1 MIAPVRKSITHVLHR
16 AEEWIFA
23 NPKIVLAL
31 IFTVTVCFAAMLP
44 RLRFYTD
51 FADLLPQNHPY
62 IQVYNRLKEN
72 FGGANQIVMAIEVE
86 RGTIFNDETLK
97 LINDATQGIDNLPSV
112 NHNLVSSLTHRTA
125 RKVSLSPEGGFVS
138 EPYYDAQ
145 KPTRSV
151 AELEQLKKDVIANP
165 TIYGLLVSP
174 DLKAALIKAQLN
186 EGDID
191 YPKTFAALE
200 QVRAAVSAP
209 GHKVYVTGNPVL
221 TGWVYTY
228 LHQIVVILAATLALL
243 ATLLIVYF
251 RRLYG
256 IALPLLGIALS
267 SIWGLGFMSLIG
279 INLEPLSLPIPFLI
293 AARATSHGVQLV
305 VRYYEELAIVKNG
318 KQAAR
323 NALDALFRPGSLAII
338 VDAVGIAVLVLGA
351 APFNHKLGIA
361 AGFWGF
367 SVIFTV
373 HFMVPLALTVLP
385 QPKATEN
392 ANQGVRN
399 ALGVLMARTG
409 GTDGGA
415 RTILILTL
423 LGALGAVYF
432 VSKVQ
437 LGESEPGSPLLHRT
451 HDYNVST
458 KAINTLFPGSEEL
471 HVIARTDDK
480 GGIKRPEVMAAIERF
495 QAHMLSDPALGGTKA
510 LPGVVR
516 VVNRL
521 THNDDPRWMQ
531 IPDNAEEV
539 GGLMFAYLASSPIP
553 GALKEFVSPD
563 ENEADM
569 VFYYKDHQA
578 ATVARIDALAKE
590 GIAAI
595 EHDVP
600 GLHIELGGGIIGV
613 TAAANQALH
622 TDHMII
628 IPAVMLIAFVL
639 VMAYYQSLHAGWLM
653 VLPMLF
659 ATLMTY
665 AYMGAANIGINVN
678 TVPVIAVGV
687 GVGIDYAVYFM
698 DRIREEMART
708 HSIHRAVVNAVAT
721 TGYAVSFTAA
731 TLIAGVVLWIFMSDL
746 RFQSDAAVL
755 LSFMLIV
762 NAIAAM
768 LIVPA
773 WCVVFRPHFV
783 VATHYDADGVLEE
796 DEDALAPPSPAP
808 RAGAMPAGAA
818 AGRDNSNDEEGQQA
832 AVNISPITTHA
843 RSA

>member
-1 MIAPVRKSITHVLHR
+1 MIAPIRKSITHTLHK

-23 NPKIVLAL
+23 NPKIVLSL
-31 IFTVTVCFAAMLP
+31 IFLVTLAFAAALP
-44 RLRFYTD
+44 KLRIYSD
-51 FADLLPQNHPY
+51 FSDLLPQEHSY
-62 IQVYNRLKEN
+62 IQTYNRIKEN
-72 FGGANQIVMAIEVE
+72 FGGANMIVMAIEVE
-86 RGTIFNDETLK
+86 QGTIFNNDTLK
-97 LINDATQGIDNLPSV
+97 LVHEATQGVDNLPSV

-125 RKVSLSPEGGFVS
+125 RKVFLSPEGSFVS
-138 EPYYDAQ
+138 QPYYDPAKTYSADELAQ
-145 KPTRSV
+145 MQR
-151 AELEQLKKDVIANP
+151 DVIANP
-165 TIYGLLVSP
+165 NLYGLMVSP
-174 DLKAALIKAQLN
+174 DFKAALIKAQLN
-186 EGDID
+186 ESELD
-191 YPKTFAALE
+191 YVETFAAL
-200 QVRAAVSAP
+200 QKVRDTLVRD
-209 GHKVYVTGNPVL
+209 GHKVHVTGNPVL

-228 LHQIVVILAATLALL
+228 LDQIVQILAWTLALL

-267 SIWGLGFMSLIG
+267 SIWGLGFMALAG

-318 KQAAR
+318 RQAAR

-351 APFNHKLGIA
+351 APFNYKLGLA

-385 QPKATEN
+385 QPKTMEN
-392 ANQGVRN
+392 ANEGVRN
-399 ALGVLMARTG
+399 FLGNAMARTG

-415 RTILILTL
+415 RAILFASLACVVV
-423 LGALGAVYF
+423 GSWYVA
-432 VSKVQ
+432 KVQ
-437 LGESEPGSPLLHRT
+437 LGESEPGSPLLNRD

-458 KAINTLFPGSEEL
+458 AAINTLFPGSEEL
-471 HVIARTDDK
+471 HIVARTEEK
-480 GGIKRPEVMAAIERF
+480 GGIKRPEVMHAIERF
-495 QAHMLSDPALGGTKA
+495 QAHMLSDPTLGGARA

-516 VVNRL
+516 VVNQL
-521 THNDDPRWMQ
+521 THNDDPRWAQ
-531 IPDNAEEV
+531 IPDNADEV
-539 GGLMFAYLASSPIP
+539 GGLMFAYMASSPIP
-553 GALKEFVSPD
+553 GALKEYINPD
-563 ENEADM
+563 ENEANM
-569 VFYYKDHQA
+569 VFFYKDHQA
-578 ATVARIDALAKE
+578 ETINRVVALAEEGKARIEAE
-590 GIAAI
+590 
-595 EHDVP
+595 VP
-600 GLHIELGGGIIGV
+600 GLKIELGGGIIGV

-628 IPAVMLIAFVL
+628 IPAVMLLAFFL

-659 ATLMTY
+659 ATVMTY
-665 AYMGAANIGINVN
+665 AYMGWADIGISVN

-698 DRIREEMART
+698 DRIREEMAVTRN
-708 HSIHRAVVNAVAT
+708 IHRAVVNAVAT

-731 TLIAGVVLWIFMSDL
+731 TLIAGVVMWIFMSDL

-755 LSFMLIV
+755 LSFMLVV
-762 NAIAAM
+762 NALAAM

-783 VATHYDADGVLEE
+783 VATHYDEDGVLEE
-796 DEDALAPPSPAP
+796 DDAP
-808 RAGAMPAGAA
+808 RQVARAA
-818 AGRDNSNDEEGQQA
+818 A
-832 AVNISPITTHA
+832 
-843 RSA
+843 

>member
-1 MIAPVRKSITHVLHR
+1 MITRLSTLRHKITHTLHR
-16 AEEWIFA
+16 GEEWLFA
-23 NPKIVLAL
+23 NPKIVLSL
-31 IFTVTVCFAAMLP
+31 ILAVTVLFSLALP
-44 RLRFYTD
+44 KLRVYSD
-51 FADLLPQNHPY
+51 FSDLLPQNHPY
-62 IQVYNRLKEN
+62 IKVYNRIKES
-72 FGGANQIVMAIEVE
+72 FGGANMIVMAIEVDK
-86 RGTIFNDETLK
+86 GTIFNDDTLK
-97 LINDATQGIDNLPSV
+97 LLHEATQGIDSLPGV

-125 RKVSLSPEGGFVS
+125 RKVYLSAEGSFMS
-138 EPYYDAQ
+138 EQYVDPA
-145 KPTRSV
+145 KTNRSV
-151 AELEQLKKDVIANP
+151 AELEQLKNDVIANP

-174 DLKAALIKAQLN
+174 DLKAGLIKAQLN
-186 EGDID
+186 EADID
-191 YPKTFAALE
+191 YAKTFEALQ
-200 QVRAAVSAP
+200 QVRATISKP
-209 GHKVYVTGNPVL
+209 GHHIYVTGNPVL

-228 LHQIVVILAATLALL
+228 LNQIVSILAYTLLLL
-243 ATLLIVYF
+243 ASLLVIYF

-256 IALPLLGIALS
+256 IALPLIGIALS
-267 SIWGLGFMSLIG
+267 SIWGLGFMSLMG

-305 VRYYEELAIVKNG
+305 VRYYEELAITHNG
-318 KQAAR
+318 KKAAR

-338 VDAVGIAVLVLGA
+338 VDALGIAVLVLGA

-385 QPKATEN
+385 QPKTMEN

-399 ALGVLMARTG
+399 FLGRAMALTG

-415 RTILILTL
+415 RSILILAL
-423 LGALGAVYF
+423 IGAIGGSYF
-432 VSKVQ
+432 ISRVQ
-437 LGESEPGSPLLHRT
+437 LGESEPGSPLLHRD
-451 HDYNVST
+451 HDFNLST
-458 KAINTLFPGSEEL
+458 KAINNLFPGSEEL
-471 HVIARTDDK
+471 HVVARTDEK
-480 GGIKRPEVMAAIERF
+480 GGIKKPEVMAAIERF
-495 QAHMLSDPALGGTKA
+495 QAHMLADPTLGGTKA
-510 LPGVVR
+510 IPGVVR

-531 IPDNAEEV
+531 LPDSAAEV
-539 GGLMFAYLASSPIP
+539 GGLMFAYMASSPIP
-553 GALKEFVSPD
+553 GALKEFISPD
-563 ENEADM
+563 EDEADI
-569 VFYYKDHQA
+569 VFFYKDHKA
-578 ATVARIDALAKE
+578 DTITRIVALAEE
-590 GIAAI
+590 GIKQI
-595 EHDVP
+595 EADTP

-613 TAAANQALH
+613 TAAGNQALH
-622 TDHMII
+622 ADHMKI
-628 IPAVMLIAFVL
+628 IPAVMILAFLL

-665 AYMGAANIGINVN
+665 AYMGASNIGISVN

-687 GVGIDYAVYFM
+687 GVGIDYSVYFM
-698 DRIREEMART
+698 DRIREEMAKVR
-708 HSIHRAVVNAVAT
+708 SIHQAVINAVAT

-731 TLIAGVVLWIFMSDL
+731 TLIAGVVMWIFMSDL

-783 VATHYDADGVLEE
+783 VATHYDEDGVLEE
-796 DEDALAPPSPAP
+796 NE
-808 RAGAMPAGAA
+808 
-818 AGRDNSNDEEGQQA
+818 
-832 AVNISPITTHA
+832 
-843 RSA
+843 

>member
-1 MIAPVRKSITHVLHR
+1 MIAPIRKSITHTLHK

-23 NPKIVLAL
+23 NPKIVLSL
-31 IFTVTVCFAAMLP
+31 IFMVTLAFAAALP
-44 RLRFYTD
+44 KLRIYSD
-51 FADLLPQNHPY
+51 FSDLLPQEHSY
-62 IQVYNRLKEN
+62 IQTYNRIKEN
-72 FGGANQIVMAIEVE
+72 FGGANMIVMAIEVE
-86 RGTIFNDETLK
+86 QGTIFNNDTLK
-97 LINDATQGIDNLPSV
+97 LVNEATQGIDNLPSV
-112 NHNLVSSLTHRTA
+112 NHNLVASLTHRTA
-125 RKVSLSPEGGFVS
+125 RKVFLSPEGSFVS
-138 EPYYDAQ
+138 QPYYDPAKTYSADELAQ
-145 KPTRSV
+145 MQR
-151 AELEQLKKDVIANP
+151 DVIANP
-165 TIYGLLVSP
+165 NLFGLMVSP
-174 DLKAALIKAQLN
+174 DFKAALIKAQLN
-186 EGDID
+186 ESELD
-191 YPKTFAALE
+191 YVETFAAL
-200 QVRAAVSAP
+200 QKVRDTLARD
-209 GHKVYVTGNPVL
+209 GHKVHVTGNPVL

-228 LHQIVVILAATLALL
+228 LDQIVQILAWTLALL

-267 SIWGLGFMSLIG
+267 SIWGLGFMAMAG

-351 APFNHKLGIA
+351 APFNYKLGLA

-385 QPKATEN
+385 QPKTMEN
-392 ANQGVRN
+392 ANEGVRN
-399 ALGVLMARTG
+399 FLGNAMARTG

-415 RTILILTL
+415 RAILFASLACVVV
-423 LGALGAVYF
+423 GSWYVA
-432 VSKVQ
+432 KVQ
-437 LGESEPGSPLLHRT
+437 LGESEPGSPLLNRD

-458 KAINTLFPGSEEL
+458 AAINTLFPGSEEL
-471 HVIARTDDK
+471 HIVARTEEK
-480 GGIKRPEVMAAIERF
+480 GGIKRPEVMHAIERF
-495 QAHMLSDPALGGTKA
+495 QAHMLSDPTLGGARA

-516 VVNRL
+516 VVNQL
-521 THNDDPRWMQ
+521 THNDDPRWAQ
-531 IPDNAEEV
+531 IPDNADEV
-539 GGLMFAYLASSPIP
+539 GGLMFAYMASSPIP
-553 GALKEFVSPD
+553 GALKEYINPD
-563 ENEADM
+563 ENEANM
-569 VFYYKDHQA
+569 VFFYKDHQA
-578 ATVARIDALAKE
+578 ETINRVVALAEEGKARIEAE
-590 GIAAI
+590 
-595 EHDVP
+595 VP
-600 GLHIELGGGIIGV
+600 GLKIELGGGIIGV

-628 IPAVMLIAFVL
+628 IPAVMLLAFFL

-659 ATLMTY
+659 ATVMTY
-665 AYMGAANIGINVN
+665 AYMGWADIGISVN

-698 DRIREEMART
+698 DRIREEMAVTRN
-708 HSIHRAVVNAVAT
+708 IHRAVVNAVAT

-731 TLIAGVVLWIFMSDL
+731 TLIAGVVMWIFMSDL

-755 LSFMLIV
+755 LSFMLVV
-762 NAIAAM
+762 NALAAM

-783 VATHYDADGVLEE
+783 VATHYDEDGVLEE
-796 DEDALAPPSPAP
+796 DDAP
-808 RAGAMPAGAA
+808 RDVARAA
-818 AGRDNSNDEEGQQA
+818 A
-832 AVNISPITTHA
+832 
-843 RSA
+843 

>member
-1 MIAPVRKSITHVLHR
+1 MIAPIRKSITHSLHK

-23 NPKIVLAL
+23 NPKIVLSL
-31 IFTVTVCFAAMLP
+31 IFLATLVFAAALP
-44 RLRFYTD
+44 KLRIYSD
-51 FADLLPQNHPY
+51 FSDLLPQEHSY
-62 IQVYNRLKEN
+62 IQTYNRIKEN
-72 FGGANQIVMAIEVE
+72 FGGANMIVMAIEVE
-86 RGTIFNDETLK
+86 QGTIFNNDTLK
-97 LINDATQGIDNLPSV
+97 LVHEATQGVDNLPSV

-125 RKVSLSPEGGFVS
+125 RKVFLSPEGSFVS
-138 EPYYDAQ
+138 QPYYDPAKNYSADELAQ
-145 KPTRSV
+145 MQR
-151 AELEQLKKDVIANP
+151 DVIANP
-165 TIYGLLVSP
+165 NLFGLMVSP
-174 DLKAALIKAQLN
+174 DFKAALIKAQLN
-186 EGDID
+186 ESELD
-191 YPKTFAALE
+191 YVETFAAL
-200 QVRAAVSAP
+200 QKVRDTLARD
-209 GHKVYVTGNPVL
+209 GHKVHVTGNPVL

-228 LHQIVVILAATLALL
+228 LDQIVQILAWTLALL

-267 SIWGLGFMSLIG
+267 SIWGLGFMAMAG

-318 KQAAR
+318 RQAAR

-351 APFNHKLGIA
+351 APFNYKLGLA

-385 QPKATEN
+385 QPKTMEN
-392 ANQGVRN
+392 ANEGVRN
-399 ALGVLMARTG
+399 FLGNAMARTG

-415 RTILILTL
+415 RAILFASLACVVV
-423 LGALGAVYF
+423 GSWYVA
-432 VSKVQ
+432 KVQ
-437 LGESEPGSPLLHRT
+437 LGESEPGSPLLNRD

-458 KAINTLFPGSEEL
+458 AAINTLFPGSEEL
-471 HVIARTDDK
+471 HIVARTEEK
-480 GGIKRPEVMAAIERF
+480 GGIKRPEVMHAIERF
-495 QAHMLSDPALGGTKA
+495 QAHMLSDPTLGGARA

-516 VVNRL
+516 VVNQL
-521 THNDDPRWMQ
+521 THNDDPRWAQ
-531 IPDNAEEV
+531 IPDNADEV
-539 GGLMFAYLASSPIP
+539 GGLMFAYMASSPIP
-553 GALKEFVSPD
+553 GALKEYINPD
-563 ENEADM
+563 ENEANM
-569 VFYYKDHQA
+569 VFFYKDHQA
-578 ATVARIDALAKE
+578 ETINRVVALAEEGKARIEAE
-590 GIAAI
+590 
-595 EHDVP
+595 VP
-600 GLHIELGGGIIGV
+600 GLKIELGGGIIGV

-628 IPAVMLIAFVL
+628 IPAVMLLAFLL

-659 ATLMTY
+659 ATVMTY
-665 AYMGAANIGINVN
+665 AYMGWADIGISVN

-698 DRIREEMART
+698 DRIREEMAVTRN
-708 HSIHRAVVNAVAT
+708 IHRAVVNAVAT

-731 TLIAGVVLWIFMSDL
+731 TLIAGVVMWIFMSDL

-755 LSFMLIV
+755 LSFMLVV
-762 NAIAAM
+762 NALAAM

-783 VATHYDADGVLEE
+783 VATHYDEDGVLEE
-796 DEDALAPPSPAP
+796 DDAP
-808 RAGAMPAGAA
+808 REVARAA
-818 AGRDNSNDEEGQQA
+818 A
-832 AVNISPITTHA
+832 
-843 RSA
+843 

>member
-1 MIAPVRKSITHVLHR
+1 MVSRLHVLRQRITRALHR
-16 AEEWIFA
+16 GEEWLFA
-23 NPKIVLAL
+23 NPKIVLGLILGATVLFGLAL
-31 IFTVTVCFAAMLP
+31 P
-44 RLRFYTD
+44 QLRVYSD
-51 FADLLPQNHPY
+51 FSDLLPQNHSY
-62 IQVYNRLKEN
+62 IQTYNRIKQN
-72 FGGANQIVMAIEVE
+72 FGGANMIVVSIEVE
-86 RGTIFNDETLK
+86 KGTIFNDETLK
-97 LINDATQGIDNLPSV
+97 LIHEATQGIDDLPGV
-112 NHNLVSSLTHRTA
+112 NHNLVSSITHRTA
-125 RKVSLSPEGGFVS
+125 RKVYLSEEGSFMS
-138 EPYYDAQ
+138 EPYYDPA
-145 KPTRSV
+145 KPARTV
-151 AELEQLKKDVIANP
+151 AELEQTKKDVIANP
-165 TIYGLLVSP
+165 TLYGLLVSP

-186 EGDID
+186 ESGID
-191 YPKTFAALE
+191 YAKTFEALQ
-200 QVRAAVSAP
+200 QVRAQVARP
-209 GHKVYVTGNPVL
+209 GHSIHVTGNPVL

-228 LHQIVVILAATLALL
+228 TGQIVEILAYTAVLISVLL
-243 ATLLIVYF
+243 VLYF
-251 RRLYG
+251 RRFYG
-256 IALPLLGIALS
+256 IALPMLGIALS
-267 SIWGLGFMSLIG
+267 SIWGLGFMALMG

-305 VRYYEELAIVKNG
+305 ARYYEELAKVHNG

-338 VDAVGIAVLVLGA
+338 VDAIGIAVLVLGA
-351 APFNHKLGIA
+351 APFNHKLGVA

-385 QPKATEN
+385 QPSVTTN
-392 ANQGVRN
+392 NNQGVRN
-399 ALGVLMARTG
+399 LLGLAMARTG
-409 GTDGGA
+409 GTQGGA
-415 RTILILTL
+415 RTILILAA
-423 LGALGAVYF
+423 LGALGGSYF
-432 VSKVQ
+432 IGRVQ
-437 LGESEPGSPLLHRT
+437 MGESEPGSPLLHRN
-451 HDYNVST
+451 HDYNLST

-471 HVIARTDDK
+471 HVVARTDEK
-480 GGIKRPEVMAAIERF
+480 GGIKQPEVMAAIERF
-495 QAHMLSDPALGGTKA
+495 QAHMLEDPGLGGTKA
-510 LPGVVR
+510 IPGVVR

-531 IPDNAEEV
+531 IPDSASEV
-539 GGLMFAYLASSPIP
+539 GGLMFAYMASSPIP
-553 GALKEFVSPD
+553 GALKEFINPD

-578 ATVARIDALAKE
+578 ETIARIVAVAE
-590 GIAAI
+590 AGIKKI
-595 EHDVP
+595 EAEVP

-613 TAAANQALH
+613 TAAGNQALH
-622 TDHMII
+622 QDHMII
-628 IPAVMLIAFVL
+628 IPAVMILAFLL

-665 AYMGAANIGINVN
+665 AYMGAANIGISVN

-698 DRIREEMART
+698 DRIREEMAATRN
-708 HSIHRAVVNAVAT
+708 IHKAVVNAVAT

-731 TLIAGVVLWIFMSDL
+731 MLIAGVVMWIFLSDL

-796 DEDALAPPSPAP
+796 DSETVAERP
-808 RAGAMPAGAA
+808 RRVA
-818 AGRDNSNDEEGQQA
+818 AG
-832 AVNISPITTHA
+832 
-843 RSA
+843 

>member
-1 MIAPVRKSITHVLHR
+1 MIAPIRKSITHTLHK

-23 NPKIVLAL
+23 NPKIVLSL
-31 IFTVTVCFAAMLP
+31 IFLVTLAFAAALP
-44 RLRFYTD
+44 KLRIYSD
-51 FADLLPQNHPY
+51 FSDLLPQEHSY
-62 IQVYNRLKEN
+62 IQTYNRIKEN
-72 FGGANQIVMAIEVE
+72 FGGANMIVMAIEVE
-86 RGTIFNDETLK
+86 QGTIFNNDTLK
-97 LINDATQGIDNLPSV
+97 LVHEATQGVDNLPSV

-125 RKVSLSPEGGFVS
+125 RKVFLSPEGSFVS
-138 EPYYDAQ
+138 QPYYDPAKSYSADELAQ
-145 KPTRSV
+145 MQR
-151 AELEQLKKDVIANP
+151 DVIANP
-165 TIYGLLVSP
+165 NLFGLMVSP
-174 DLKAALIKAQLN
+174 DFKAALIKAQLN
-186 EGDID
+186 ESELD
-191 YPKTFAALE
+191 YVETFAAL
-200 QVRAAVSAP
+200 QKVRDTLARD
-209 GHKVYVTGNPVL
+209 GHKVHVTGNPVL

-228 LHQIVVILAATLALL
+228 LDQIVQILAWTLALL

-267 SIWGLGFMSLIG
+267 SIWGLGFMALAG

-318 KQAAR
+318 RQAAR

-351 APFNHKLGIA
+351 APFNYKLGLA

-385 QPKATEN
+385 QPKTMEN
-392 ANQGVRN
+392 ANEGVRN
-399 ALGVLMARTG
+399 FLGNAMARTG

-415 RTILILTL
+415 RAILFASLACVVV
-423 LGALGAVYF
+423 GSWYVA
-432 VSKVQ
+432 KVQ
-437 LGESEPGSPLLHRT
+437 LGESEPGSPLLNRD

-458 KAINTLFPGSEEL
+458 AAINTLFPGSEEL
-471 HVIARTDDK
+471 HIVARTEEK
-480 GGIKRPEVMAAIERF
+480 GGIKRPEVMHAIERF
-495 QAHMLSDPALGGTKA
+495 QAHMLSDPTLGGARA

-516 VVNRL
+516 VVNQL
-521 THNDDPRWMQ
+521 THNDDPRWAQ
-531 IPDNAEEV
+531 IPDNADEV
-539 GGLMFAYLASSPIP
+539 GGLMFAYMASSPIP
-553 GALKEFVSPD
+553 GALKEYINPD
-563 ENEADM
+563 ENEANM
-569 VFYYKDHQA
+569 VFFYKDHQA
-578 ATVARIDALAKE
+578 ETINRVVALAEEGKARIEAE
-590 GIAAI
+590 
-595 EHDVP
+595 VP
-600 GLHIELGGGIIGV
+600 GLKIELGGGIIGV

-628 IPAVMLIAFVL
+628 IPAVMLLAFFL

-659 ATLMTY
+659 ATVMTY
-665 AYMGAANIGINVN
+665 AYMGWADIGISVN

-698 DRIREEMART
+698 DRIREEMAVTRN
-708 HSIHRAVVNAVAT
+708 IHRAVVNAVAT

-731 TLIAGVVLWIFMSDL
+731 TLIAGVVMWIFMSDL

-755 LSFMLIV
+755 LSFMLVV
-762 NAIAAM
+762 NALAAM

-783 VATHYDADGVLEE
+783 VATHYDEDGVLEE
-796 DEDALAPPSPAP
+796 DDAP
-808 RAGAMPAGAA
+808 REVARAA
-818 AGRDNSNDEEGQQA
+818 A
-832 AVNISPITTHA
+832 
-843 RSA
+843 

>member
-1 MIAPVRKSITHVLHR
+1 MNQSGLRHRITHALHVG
-16 AEEWIFA
+16 EEWLFT
-23 NPKIVLAL
+23 NPKIVLGL
-31 IFTVTVCFAAMLP
+31 IFAVTIFWSLFLP
-44 RLRFYTD
+44 KLRVYSD
-51 FADLLPQNHPY
+51 FADLLPQNHSY
-62 IQVYNRLKEN
+62 IKVYNRIKES
-72 FGGANQIVMAIEVE
+72 FGGANQIILAIEVDK
-86 RGTIFNDETLK
+86 GTIFNEETLK
-97 LINDATQGIDNLPSV
+97 LVHEATQGIDSLPGV
-112 NHNLVSSLTHRTA
+112 NHNLVASLTHRTA

-138 EPYYDAQ
+138 EAYYDPVKPPKTVAQ
-145 KPTRSV
+145 M
-151 AELEQLKKDVIANP
+151 EQLKKDVISNP

-174 DLKAALIKAQLN
+174 DMKAALIKAQLN
-186 EGDID
+186 EADLD
-191 YPKTFAALE
+191 YAKTFGELQKVREALA
-200 QVRAAVSAP
+200 RP
-209 GHKVYVTGNPVL
+209 GHKIHVTGNPVL

-228 LHQIVVILAATLALL
+228 LHQILTILAWTLALL

-267 SIWGLGFMSLIG
+267 SIWGLGFMALMG

-305 VRYYEELAIVKNG
+305 ARYYEELAKVHNG
-318 KQAAR
+318 AKAAR

-338 VDAVGIAVLVLGA
+338 VDALGIAVLVLGA
-351 APFNHKLGIA
+351 APFNHKLGMA

-385 QPKATEN
+385 QPKQMEN
-392 ANQGVRN
+392 KNQGVRN
-399 ALGVLMARTG
+399 FLGHAMALTG
-409 GTDGGA
+409 GTNGGA
-415 RTILILTL
+415 RSILILAAI
-423 LGALGAVYF
+423 GALGGSWFIAQ
-432 VSKVQ
+432 VQ
-437 LGESEPGSPLLHRT
+437 LGESEPGSPLLARN
-451 HDYNVST
+451 HDYNQST

-471 HVIARTDDK
+471 HVVARTDEK
-480 GGIKRPEVMAAIERF
+480 GGIKRPEVILAMERF
-495 QAHMLSDPALGGTKA
+495 QAHMLADPSVGGAKA
-510 LPGVVR
+510 IPGVIR

-553 GALKEFVSPD
+553 GALKEFVSAD
-563 ENEADM
+563 EDEANM

-578 ATVARIDALAKE
+578 DTISRAVVLAE
-590 GIAAI
+590 AGIRQI
-595 EHDVP
+595 EAEVP

-622 TDHMII
+622 RDHMII
-628 IPAVMLIAFVL
+628 IPMVMVLAFVL
-639 VMAYYQSLHAGWLM
+639 VMIYYQSLHAGWLM

-659 ATLMTY
+659 STIMTY
-665 AYMGAANIGINVN
+665 AYMGAGRIGINVN

-698 DRIREEMART
+698 DRIREEMAAT

-731 TLIAGVVLWIFMSDL
+731 TLIAGVVMWIFMSDL

-755 LSFMLIV
+755 LSFMLVV

-773 WCVVFRPHFV
+773 WCVVFKPHFV

-796 DEDALAPPSPAP
+796 DVLSQQDRES
-808 RAGAMPAGAA
+808 GAA
-818 AGRDNSNDEEGQQA
+818 R
-832 AVNISPITTHA
+832 A
-843 RSA
+843 RHGGLTPQVEAL

>member
-1 MIAPVRKSITHVLHR
+1 MIAPIRKSITHTLHK

-23 NPKIVLAL
+23 NPKIVLSL
-31 IFTVTVCFAAMLP
+31 IFLVTLAFAAALP
-44 RLRFYTD
+44 KLRIYSD
-51 FADLLPQNHPY
+51 FSDLLPQEHSY
-62 IQVYNRLKEN
+62 IQTYNRIKEN
-72 FGGANQIVMAIEVE
+72 FGGANMIVMAIEVE
-86 RGTIFNDETLK
+86 QGTIFNNDTLK
-97 LINDATQGIDNLPSV
+97 LVHEATQGVDNLPSV

-125 RKVSLSPEGGFVS
+125 RKVFLSPEGSFVS
-138 EPYYDAQ
+138 QPYYDPAKTYSADELAQ
-145 KPTRSV
+145 MQR
-151 AELEQLKKDVIANP
+151 DVIANP
-165 TIYGLLVSP
+165 NLYGLMVSP
-174 DLKAALIKAQLN
+174 DFKAALIKAQLN
-186 EGDID
+186 ESELD
-191 YPKTFAALE
+191 YVETFAAL
-200 QVRAAVSAP
+200 QKVRDTLARD
-209 GHKVYVTGNPVL
+209 GHKVHVTGNPVL

-228 LHQIVVILAATLALL
+228 LDQIVQILAWTLALL

-267 SIWGLGFMSLIG
+267 SIWGLGFMALAG

-351 APFNHKLGIA
+351 APFNYKLGLA

-385 QPKATEN
+385 QPKTMEN
-392 ANQGVRN
+392 ANEGVRN
-399 ALGVLMARTG
+399 FLGNAMARTG

-415 RTILILTL
+415 RAILFASLACVVV
-423 LGALGAVYF
+423 GSWYVA
-432 VSKVQ
+432 KVQ
-437 LGESEPGSPLLHRT
+437 LGESEPGSPLLNRD

-458 KAINTLFPGSEEL
+458 AAINTLFPGSEEL
-471 HVIARTDDK
+471 HIVARTEEK
-480 GGIKRPEVMAAIERF
+480 GGIKRPEVMHAIERF
-495 QAHMLSDPALGGTKA
+495 QAHMLSDPTLGGARA

-516 VVNRL
+516 VVNQL
-521 THNDDPRWMQ
+521 THNDDPRWAQ
-531 IPDNAEEV
+531 IPDNADEV
-539 GGLMFAYLASSPIP
+539 GGLMFAYMASSPIP
-553 GALKEFVSPD
+553 GALKEYISPD
-563 ENEADM
+563 ENEANM
-569 VFYYKDHQA
+569 VFFYKDHQA
-578 ATVARIDALAKE
+578 ETINRVVALAEEGKARIEAE
-590 GIAAI
+590 
-595 EHDVP
+595 VP
-600 GLHIELGGGIIGV
+600 GLKIELGGGIIGV

-628 IPAVMLIAFVL
+628 IPAVMLLAFFL

-659 ATLMTY
+659 ATVMTY
-665 AYMGAANIGINVN
+665 AYMGWANIGISVN

-698 DRIREEMART
+698 DRIREEMAVTRN
-708 HSIHRAVVNAVAT
+708 IHRAVVNAVAT

-731 TLIAGVVLWIFMSDL
+731 TLIAGVVMWIFMSDL

-755 LSFMLIV
+755 LSFMLVV
-762 NAIAAM
+762 NALAAM

-783 VATHYDADGVLEE
+783 VATHYDEDGVLEE
-796 DEDALAPPSPAP
+796 DDAP
-808 RAGAMPAGAA
+808 REVARAA
-818 AGRDNSNDEEGQQA
+818 A
-832 AVNISPITTHA
+832 
-843 RSA
+843 

>member
-1 MIAPVRKSITHVLHR
+1 MIAPARKFITRVLHR
-16 AEEWIFA
+16 GETWLFA
-23 NPKIVLAL
+23 NPKIVLGMILAVTMLFAL
-31 IFTVTVCFAAMLP
+31 ALP
-44 RLRFYTD
+44 KLRVYSD
-51 FADLLPQNHPY
+51 FSDLLPQQHPY
-62 IQVYNRLKEN
+62 IKVYNRLKDN
-72 FGGANQIVMAIEVE
+72 FGGANMIVMSVEVE
-86 RGTIFNDETLK
+86 QGTIFNDATLK
-97 LINDATQGIDNLPSV
+97 LIHEATQGLDNLPGV

-125 RKVSLSPEGGFVS
+125 RKVYLSPEGSFMS
-138 EPYYDAQ
+138 ESFYDPQ
-145 KPTRSV
+145 KPERTP
-151 AELEQLKKDVIANP
+151 AELEQLKKDVVANP
-165 TIYGLLVSP
+165 TVYGLLVSP

-191 YPKTFAALE
+191 YPKTFAAL
-200 QVRAAVSAP
+200 QKVRASLQQP
-209 GHKVYVTGNPVL
+209 GHAIHVTGNPVL

-228 LHQIVVILAATLALL
+228 LGQIVEILAWTLALI
-243 ATLLIVYF
+243 ALLLVVYF

-267 SIWGLGFMSLIG
+267 SICGLGFMSIMG

-305 VRYYEELAIVKNG
+305 SRYYEEMAIVRDSK
-318 KQAAR
+318 KAAR

-367 SVIFTV
+367 SVIWTV

-385 QPKATEN
+385 QPKQMHNEN
-392 ANQGVRN
+392 EAIRD
-399 ALGVLMARTG
+399 ALGRMMSATG

-415 RTILILTL
+415 RKILWL
-423 LGALGAVYF
+423 ALALSVVGSYF
-432 VSKVQ
+432 VTQVR

-458 KAINTLFPGSEEL
+458 SAINNRFPGSEEL
-471 HVIARTDDK
+471 HVAVRTDDK
-480 GGIKRPEVMAAIERF
+480 AGIKRPEVMAAIERF
-495 QAHMLSDPALGGTKA
+495 QAHMLSDPGLGGTKA

-521 THNDDPRWMQ
+521 THNDDPRWFQ
-531 IPDNAEEV
+531 LPDNASEI

-553 GALKEFVSPD
+553 GALKEFVTPE
-563 ENEADM
+563 ENEADV
-569 VFYYKDHQA
+569 VFYYKDHQSD
-578 ATVARIDALAKE
+578 TVTRIVALAKQ
-590 GIAAI
+590 AI
-595 EHDVP
+595 PVIESEVP
-600 GLHIELGGGIIGV
+600 GMHIELGGGIIGV
-613 TAAANQALH
+613 TAAGNEALH
-622 TDHMII
+622 TDHKII

-639 VMAYYQSLHAGWLM
+639 VMAYYQSIHAGWLM

-659 ATLMTY
+659 STLMTY
-665 AYMGAANIGINVN
+665 AYMGWAHIGISVN

-708 HSIHRAVVNAVAT
+708 RSIHQAVVMAVAT
-721 TGYAVSFTAA
+721 PGYAVSFTAA

-755 LSFMLIV
+755 LSFMLVV
-762 NAIAAM
+762 NAVAAM
-768 LIVPA
+768 FIVPA
-773 WCVVFRPHFV
+773 WCVVFKPHFV
-783 VATHYDADGVLEE
+783 MTTHYDVDGVLHE
-796 DEDALAPPSPAP
+796 DQAPAVSQKEASDRNPT
-808 RAGAMPAGAA
+808 RATA
-818 AGRDNSNDEEGQQA
+818 
-832 AVNISPITTHA
+832 T
-843 RSA
+843 